1 MPAKQTEKNKIGRL
15 QKRPDFL
22 RIAQYSKQNDAK
34 WVSKTAIIQI
44 APQENPVGIRY
55 GITVTKKTD
64 KLAVGRN
71 RIKRR
76 LRAALGDIL
85 PFYADSNVDLVIIGR
100 ALTKDAPFDD
110 IKNDIAWCLKRL
122 GLKPCA

>member
-1 MPAKQTEKNKIGRL
+1 MLATQTEQKKIGRL

-22 RIAQYSKQNDAK
+22 RIAQYSKQHDTK

-44 APQENPVGIRY
+44 APQESPLGLRY

-85 PFYADSNVDLVIIGR
+85 PSYSDHNTDIVVIGR
-100 ALTKDAPFDD
+100 ALTKDAPFED
-110 IKNDIAWCLKRL
+110 IKNDIHWCLKRL